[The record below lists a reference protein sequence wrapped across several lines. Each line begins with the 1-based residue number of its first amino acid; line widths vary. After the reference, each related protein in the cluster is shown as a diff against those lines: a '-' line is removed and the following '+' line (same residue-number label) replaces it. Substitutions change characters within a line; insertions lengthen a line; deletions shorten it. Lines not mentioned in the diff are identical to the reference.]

1 MNILD
6 YVKNTTRT
14 FEEMPLN
21 PVDSLVLSQLS
32 YARLEFA
39 EPKPE
44 NLLDRLRRGVTVADF
59 FRNEWFEKIFCDGIS
74 DSDNMNLMAYAVASR
89 RYRNLKIRDIVGDF
103 DKSSEKQFGAMIFR
117 LDANTDFVAFRGTDG
132 SMLGWKEDFNLSFM
146 NEVPSQSEAV
156 EYLERNYGSGNRKG
170 RNRRFYVGGHSK
182 GGKPGGICGTDV
194 QSGSALP
201 HPEGLQLGRTGI
213 PR

>member
-6 YVKNTTRT
+6 YEKNTTRT
-14 FEEMPLN
+14 YEEMPLN

-44 NLLDRLRRGVTVADF
+44 NLWDRLRRGVTVADF
-59 FRNEWFEKIFCDGIS
+59 FRNERFEKKFCDGIS
-74 DSDNMNLMAYAVASR
+74 EFVYMNLMDYAVASR
-89 RYRNLKIRDIVGDF
+89 RYRILIILDIVGDF
-103 DKSSEKQFGAMIFR
+103 DKSSEKQFGAMIFE
-117 LDANTDFVAFRGTDG
+117 LGAGTDFVAFRGTDG

-156 EYLERNYGSGNRKG
+156 ENLERNYGPGNRKG
-170 RNRRFYVGGHSK
+170 RNRRFNVGGHFF
-182 GGKPGGICGTDV
+182 CV
-194 QSGSALP
+194 FL
-201 HPEGLQLGRTGI
+201 
-213 PR
+213 

>member
-44 NLLDRLRRGVTVADF
+44 NLRDCLRRGVTVADF

-146 NEVPSQSEAV
+146 NEVP
-156 EYLERNYGSGNRKG
+156 
-170 RNRRFYVGGHSK
+170 
-182 GGKPGGICGTDV
+182 
-194 QSGSALP
+194 
-201 HPEGLQLGRTGI
+201 
-213 PR
+213 

>member
-44 NLLDRLRRGVTVADF
+44 NLLDRLRKGVTVADF

-89 RYRNLKIRDIVGDF
+89 RYRNLKIWDIVGDF
-103 DKSSEKQFGAMIFR
+103 DKSSEKQFGAMIF
-117 LDANTDFVAFRGTDG
+117 
-132 SMLGWKEDFNLSFM
+132 
-146 NEVPSQSEAV
+146 
-156 EYLERNYGSGNRKG
+156 
-170 RNRRFYVGGHSK
+170 
-182 GGKPGGICGTDV
+182 
-194 QSGSALP
+194 
-201 HPEGLQLGRTGI
+201 
-213 PR
+213 